1 VKPQV
6 RRLGPAEALPDI
18 LYALSGLSL
27 QFRRELAER
36 LLDEGFK
43 DRDLHDL
50 PDLTPLET
58 EDFADWLRRPD
69 GLCWIV
75 PGPPGMPVAA
85 YLLAEMSD
93 EPDDL
98 SRPPIL
104 CIDEIMVHPDLRRQ
118 GLAHALMTQA
128 LALARRRRARA
139 VHVAAHEVNAPARTL
154 LRSFGF
160 VTTMRKMALRP
171 DAKKAT
177 RADDDNGGPP
187 GLPSRRRGGA

>member
-1 VKPQV
+1 MRPTV
-6 RRLGPAEALPDI
+6 RRIGPAEALPDI
-18 LYALSGLSL
+18 LYGLAGLSL

-36 LLDEGFK
+36 LLGEGFEE
-43 DRDLHDL
+43 RDLHDL

-85 YLLAEMSD
+85 YLLAELTD

-118 GLAHALMTQA
+118 GLAHALMEEA
-128 LALARRRRARA
+128 LKLARRRLARA
-139 VHVAAHEVNAPARTL
+139 VHVAAHEVNVPARTL

-171 DAKKAT
+171 T
-177 RADDDNGGPP
+177 RTKPSRKDDDENGPP
-187 GLPSRRRGGA
+187 GLPEGRR